1 MADQVKKIDYAPV
14 LYVLGN
20 FVEEKRWRDICIL
33 EVEGGMIVQGTSL
46 VSTREG
52 YQYVMETKLFS
63 HDELA
68 KLLAQQKK
76 K

>member
-1 MADQVKKIDYAPV
+1 MADERKKIDYAPA

-52 YQYVMETKLFS
+52 YQYIMETKLFS
-63 HDELA
+63 HAELA
-68 KLLAQQKK
+68 QMIAQSKK